1 MIKKIAILFTFLSV
15 SAAALVAQVPTSQ
28 AVSRPT
34 TQATSQPSNRFPI
47 MTFEQMKLDLGDV
60 KRGEVKE
67 FEFPFVNTGTAP
79 LKIDLVSSCDCT
91 TTKYP
96 KGELAPGESGIIEVI
111 FDSTEK
117 EESEEI
123 DIDIFLTQSD
133 PETGAPIIIMLQ
145 YTYNLLTE

>member
-1 MIKKIAILFTFLSV
+1 MFKNIIILCTILLI
-15 SAAALVAQVPTSQ
+15 SAAAMVAQVPSKQ
-28 AVSRPT
+28 AT
-34 TQATSQPSNRFPI
+34 TQPAIQPTQIYPI

-60 KRGEVKE
+60 VRGEVIE
-67 FEFPFVNTGTAP
+67 FEFPFVNTGTGP

-91 TTKYP
+91 TTNYP
-96 KGELAPGESGIIEVI
+96 KGVVAPGESGAIEVV

-123 DIDIFLTQSD
+123 DIDIFLTESD
-133 PETGAPIIIMLQ
+133 PETGAPIIVMLQ

>member
-1 MIKKIAILFTFLSV
+1 MHKKITILFAILVFSIP
-15 SAAALVAQVPTSQ
+15 ALIAQV
-28 AVSRPT
+28 
-34 TQATSQPSNRFPI
+34 ATSQPTSQPSQTYPI
-47 MTFEQMKLDLGDV
+47 MTFDQMKLDLGDV

-67 FEFPFVNTGTAP
+67 FEFPFVNTGDGS

-96 KGELAPGESGIIEVI
+96 KGEIAPGESGVIEVV

-123 DIDIFLTQSD
+123 DIDIFLAQSD
-133 PETGAPIIIMLQ
+133 PETGAPIIVMLQ
-145 YTYNLLTE
+145 YTYNLLIE